1 MITEV
6 TSIEELKQI
15 FSEILFNHTD
25 AVTKITDNSVLNGI
39 AFGCAKVGQ
48 KAIKDIA
55 VLESHIYP
63 DSAYGIYLDNIAANY
78 GIASRFGA
86 SNSSTYI
93 RLVGTPGTVYI
104 LGVNTFMGN
113 DGVIFNLEETIVI
126 PALGYAYAKIRSQ
139 QIGDKTNINAL
150 TLNKINPIPSGH
162 QYCIN
167 EYRAI
172 GGRDIEDDSSFRIRI
187 KEGSNILARGTISML
202 EQVFMKLNNNVL
214 KIKYQGINNSGKVI
228 ISILTQNGID
238 LTSQELDQLLEQG
251 EKFFALTELK
261 PLNTQNYGII
271 LQNIEYFPIDVNFRC
286 EIMNNYNPDDI
297 REQIQI
303 KFAKKYD
310 IRYWN
315 SSQKIIWADLLQI
328 VKDIPGIKYVPDNT
342 FYPNIDVAV
351 DMDKVPR
358 FRSFLMLDLK
368 GNIIINQSGTL
379 NPIFYQN
386 NQNSSYQTTVFNTIF

>member
-113 DGVIFNLEETIVI
+113 DGIIFNLEETIVI